1 VSDSG
6 REEQPRVRSRSSRAA
21 SDLND
26 VRFKLGTWNCFGMAR
41 KALDAI
47 TGIRAP
53 APRRLQHDHVVT
65 SCAAPEIFCVQ
76 ELFSR
81 DAEDFFDRVCKN
93 PAPHRNF
100 AFVRDHN
107 RLHFRTATVRGTG
120 LGIRSLGAL
129 QESRYHHFNQSTGWD
144 RLARKGLLHARVALS
159 PQIEMDVVTVHLQAG
174 EDRTAALVRQAQ
186 LVDVAEFVRSVS
198 SRERA
203 CIVCGD
209 FNICGL
215 RSEREGPEY
224 ARLTAALPGFVD
236 LGATDDHATFD
247 PAPHANSLAFA
258 FEPEGRRQRLD
269 YIFLRPPGSAG
280 YSIECNGVS
289 LFLHEPL
296 AALPL
301 SSRSNAFASDHFG
314 LVATFECSAQALAMS

>member
-1 VSDSG
+1 LPLPIS
-6 REEQPRVRSRSSRAA
+6 
-21 SDLND
+21 ND

-53 APRRLQHDHVVT
+53 APRRLEHDHVVT
-65 SCAAPEIFCVQ
+65 SCAAAEIFCVQ

-81 DAEDFFDRVCKN
+81 DAQEFFDRVCKKLG
-93 PAPHRNF
+93 PDRTF
-100 AFVRDHN
+100 AIVRDHN

-129 QESRYHHFNQSTGWD
+129 QETRYHHFSRSAGWD
-144 RLARKGLLHARVALS
+144 RLARKGMLHARIALS
-159 PQIEMDVVTVHLQAG
+159 THVEIDLVTVHLQAG
-174 EDRTAALVRQAQ
+174 EDPTAALVRQAQ
-186 LVDVAEFVRSVS
+186 LVELSHFMQVVS

-215 RSEREGPEY
+215 RTEREGPEY
-224 ARLTAALPGFVD
+224 ARLRASLPDFVD

-247 PAPHANSLAFA
+247 PTPHVNSLAFA
-258 FEPEGRRQRLD
+258 FEPQGRRQRLD
-269 YIFLRPPGSAG
+269 YIFLRPPAAAA

-301 SSRSNAFASDHFG
+301 SSRAAAFASDHFG
-314 LVATFECSAQALAMS
+314 LVATFECSARAPAAS

>member
-1 VSDSG
+1 MLSS
-6 REEQPRVRSRSSRAA
+6 RLRSRRAVA
-21 SDLND
+21 SEPSCGAVPASNTL
-26 VRFKLGTWNCFGMAR
+26 RFQTRHLELFRHGA

-65 SCAAPEIFCVQ
+65 TCAAAEVFCVQ

-93 PAPHRNF
+93 PSADRSF
-100 AFVRDHN
+100 AFIRDHN

-129 QESRYHHFNQSTGWD
+129 QETRYHHFSRSSGWD

-174 EDRTAALVRQAQ
+174 EDQTAALVRQAQ
-186 LVDVAEFVRSVS
+186 LLDVEQFVKNVS

-209 FNICGL
+209 FNIDGL
-215 RSEREGPEY
+215 SSEREG
-224 ARLTAALPGFVD
+224 
-236 LGATDDHATFD
+236 
-247 PAPHANSLAFA
+247 
-258 FEPEGRRQRLD
+258 
-269 YIFLRPPGSAG
+269 
-280 YSIECNGVS
+280 
-289 LFLHEPL
+289 
-296 AALPL
+296 
-301 SSRSNAFASDHFG
+301 RSMRA
-314 LVATFECSAQALAMS
+314 

>member
-1 VSDSG
+1 M
-6 REEQPRVRSRSSRAA
+6 
-21 SDLND
+21 
-26 VRFKLGTWNCFGMAR
+26 LGTRAR
-41 KALDAI
+41 KPLDAI

-65 SCAAPEIFCVQ
+65 SCAAPEVLCIQ

-81 DAEDFFDRVCKN
+81 DAENFFDRVCNN
-93 PAPHRNF
+93 PAPDRQF

-107 RLHFRTATVRGTG
+107 RMNFRSVTVRGTG
-120 LGIRSLGAL
+120 LGIRSLGTHH
-129 QESRYHHFNQSTGWD
+129 ETRYHHFSQSAGWD

-174 EDRTAALVRQAQ
+174 EDRTAAAVRQAQ
-186 LVDVAEFVRSVS
+186 LLDVEQFVKNVS
-198 SRERA
+198 SHERA
-203 CIVCGD
+203 CVVCGD
-209 FNICGL
+209 FNIDGL
-215 RSEREGPEY
+215 SAEREGPEY
-224 ARLTAALPGFVD
+224 ARLTATLPDFVD

-247 PAPHANSLAFA
+247 PTPDVNSLAFA
-258 FEPEGRRQRLD
+258 FEPKGRRQRLD
-269 YIFLRPPGSAG
+269 YIFLRPPASAR
-280 YSIECNGVS
+280 YAIECSGVS

-314 LVATFECSAQALAMS
+314 LVASFECSSRAPAAS

>member
-1 VSDSG
+1 M
-6 REEQPRVRSRSSRAA
+6 
-21 SDLND
+21 
-26 VRFKLGTWNCFGMAR
+26 RFKLGTWNCFGMAR

-53 APRRLQHDHVVT
+53 APRRLQHDHVLS
-65 SCAAPEIFCVQ
+65 SCASADVFCVQ

-81 DAEDFFDRVCKN
+81 DAEDFFDKICTKL
-93 PAPHRNF
+93 APDRTC
-100 AFVRDHN
+100 AFIRDHN

-129 QESRYHHFNQSTGWD
+129 LESRYHHFSRSTGWD
-144 RLARKGLLHARVALS
+144 RLARKGVLHARIGLS
-159 PQIEMDVVTVHLQAG
+159 SHVEIDLVTVHLQAG
-174 EDRTAALVRQAQ
+174 EDPGAARVRQAQ
-186 LVDVAEFVRSVS
+186 LGELSQFLQGVT

-215 RSEREGPEY
+215 RTERAGPEY
-224 ARLTAALPGFVD
+224 ARLRETLPDFLD
-236 LGATDDHATFD
+236 LGAADDHATFD
-247 PAPHANSLAFA
+247 PTPHVNSLAFA
-258 FEPEGRRQRLD
+258 FEPQGRRQRLD
-269 YIFLRPPGSAG
+269 YIFLRPPASAA

-296 AALPL
+296 AALQL
-301 SSRSNAFASDHFG
+301 SSRSEAFASDHFG
-314 LVATFECSAQALAMS
+314 LVATFECSARAKAAS

>member
-1 VSDSG
+1 
-6 REEQPRVRSRSSRAA
+6 
-21 SDLND
+21 

-65 SCAAPEIFCVQ
+65 TCAAPEVFCVQ

-81 DAEDFFDRVCKN
+81 DAENFFDSVCKK
-93 PAPHRNF
+93 PAPDRPF
-100 AFVRDHN
+100 AFIRDHN
-107 RLHFRTATVRGTG
+107 KLNFRTGTVRGTG

-129 QESRYHHFNQSTGWD
+129 QESRYHHFSRSTGWD
-144 RLARKGLLHARVALS
+144 RLARKGTLHARVALS
-159 PQIEMDVVTVHLQAG
+159 SHVEIDLVTVHLQAG
-174 EDRTAALVRQAQ
+174 EDSTAALVRQAQ
-186 LVDVAEFVRSVS
+186 LAELSQFLQGVS
-198 SRERA
+198 SPERA

-215 RSEREGPEY
+215 RAEREGPEY
-224 ARLTAALPGFVD
+224 ARLRASLPDFVD

-247 PAPHANSLAFA
+247 PTPHVNSLAFA
-258 FEPEGRRQRLD
+258 FEPQGRRQRLD
-269 YIFLRPPGSAG
+269 YIFLRPPASAA
-280 YSIECNGVS
+280 YSIACNEIS

-296 AALPL
+296 AALQL
-301 SSRSNAFASDHFG
+301 RSRSEAFASDHFG
-314 LVATFECSAQALAMS
+314 LVATFECSSRASTAS